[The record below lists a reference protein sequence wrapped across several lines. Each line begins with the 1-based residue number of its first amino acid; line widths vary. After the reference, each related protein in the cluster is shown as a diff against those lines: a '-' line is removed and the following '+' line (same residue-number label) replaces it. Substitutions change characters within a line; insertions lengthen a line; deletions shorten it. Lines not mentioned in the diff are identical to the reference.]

1 MERTY
6 IVPLRKGWLKAQR
19 YKRAK
24 KAVHTLQEFLKKH
37 MKSEDVRIGTYLNL
51 EIWKHGI
58 KNPPSRVKVNAVKD
72 DKGVVR
78 AELFGAPVS
87 EVKKPEEKKGIIKKI
102 TEKVTGK
109 ETVKPAE
116 VKPAEVKTE
125 IKPAAKPVEV
135 KPVVKPAVKPA
146 VPKPAPKPVVKTPAP
161 KVPAQ

>member
-6 IVPLRKGWLKAQR
+6 IIPLRKGWLKAQR

-24 KAVHTLQEFLKKH
+24 KAIHTLQEFLKKH
-37 MKSEDVRIGTYLNL
+37 MKSEDVRLGTFLNL

-58 KNPPSRVKVNAVKD
+58 KNPPSRVKVNVVKD

-78 AELFGAPVS
+78 AELFGAPVA

-102 TEKVTGK
+102 AEKVTGK
-109 ETVKPAE
+109 ET
-116 VKPAEVKTE
+116 
-125 IKPAAKPVEV
+125 AKPVE
-135 KPVVKPAVKPA
+135 KPAEIKPAVKP
-146 VPKPAPKPVVKTPAP
+146 VEKPAVAPVVKTPTP